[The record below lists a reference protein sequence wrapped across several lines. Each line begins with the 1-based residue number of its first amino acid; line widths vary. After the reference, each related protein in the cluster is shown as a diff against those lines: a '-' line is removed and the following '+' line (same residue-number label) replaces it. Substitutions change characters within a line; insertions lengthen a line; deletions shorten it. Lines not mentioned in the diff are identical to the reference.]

1 MDDLLLTCSV
11 PEWGDCVLNVG
22 KNAAYEAARRGE
34 IPTIQVGGKLRVPV
48 RVAIRPFVENGAD
61 VEALLAQ
68 LRRHMSRKATP
79 A

>member
-1 MDDLLLTCSV
+1 MKDLPLTCSV
-11 PEWGDCVLNVG
+11 PEWGAWALNLG
-22 KNAAYEAARRGE
+22 KNAAYEAAKRGE

-68 LRRHMSRKATP
+68 LRRHMNREA
-79 A
+79 AAA